1 MALNLDENVDK
12 VVGYLRSV
20 DRLVSLSEVAS
31 GSGLDLKTVTNI
43 ICQLVKVGAVKC
55 FIREDNDGK
64 IVALYVL
71 T

>member
-1 MALNLDENVDK
+1 MASISDEKVGK
-12 VVGYLRSV
+12 VVSYLRSV

-43 ICQLVKVGAVKC
+43 ICQLVKIGAVKC
-55 FIREDNDGK
+55 FIREDDGK

>member
-1 MALNLDENVDK
+1 MVLQLDEKVGK
-12 VVGYLRSV
+12 VVSYLRSV

-31 GSGLDLKTVTNI
+31 GSGLDLKTVSNV

-55 FIREDNDGK
+55 FIREDSNGK